1 MQSAG
6 PSYAVSVSVHTVL
19 FPYLSAPAA
28 RFFPT
33 VGAAVFA
40 IGLGILCGNTFLN
53 HAYLNA
59 GTSFSERNLLEY
71 SIVLT
76 GATLML
82 KDIFSLG
89 LGGLLFIA
97 FQMTGTIAAAYL
109 IGRRMKFSRKFS
121 LLISAGNAVCGS
133 SAIATVSPVLKA
145 DAKEK
150 GISVTIV
157 NLTGTILMILLPLV
171 TQILYHHEML
181 PTTAMTGGV
190 LQSIGQV
197 IASADLIGQEYIA
210 GATIFKILRIVFIV
224 FVALA
229 FSRMNATEEG
239 KLFDRTPSGN
249 NAVRTGI
256 PWFIIGFFLMAVLY
270 TIGLIPESLSDLA
283 HTISGQFEIIAL
295 AAIGMRVKFRDLA
308 AEGPKALCYGLA
320 VGTVQILLAAIL
332 IRVFL
337 HY

>member
-33 VGAAVFA
+33 VGAAGFA

-150 GISVTIV
+150 
-157 NLTGTILMILLPLV
+157 
-171 TQILYHHEML
+171 
-181 PTTAMTGGV
+181 
-190 LQSIGQV
+190 
-197 IASADLIGQEYIA
+197 
-210 GATIFKILRIVFIV
+210 
-224 FVALA
+224 
-229 FSRMNATEEG
+229 
-239 KLFDRTPSGN
+239 
-249 NAVRTGI
+249 
-256 PWFIIGFFLMAVLY
+256 
-270 TIGLIPESLSDLA
+270 ESLSP
-283 HTISGQFEIIAL
+283 S
-295 AAIGMRVKFRDLA
+295 
-308 AEGPKALCYGLA
+308 
-320 VGTVQILLAAIL
+320 
-332 IRVFL
+332 
-337 HY
+337 